1 MKTQDITTPPSWD
14 RSSPNDNNLMKI
26 LGRDCDTTQDTYEL
40 NHDLISKIE
49 TDA

>member
-1 MKTQDITTPPSWD
+1 MKTWGITTFPSWD

-26 LGRDCDTTQDTYEL
+26 LGRNCNTTQDTYEL
-40 NHDLISKIE
+40 NLDLISETE

>member
-1 MKTQDITTPPSWD
+1 MKTRGITTSPSWD

-26 LGRDCDTTQDTYEL
+26 LGRDYATTQDTYEL
-40 NHDLISKIE
+40 NHDLISKTK

>member
-1 MKTQDITTPPSWD
+1 MKTRGIKTSLSMD
-14 RSSPNDNNLMKI
+14 RSYLNDNNLMKI

-40 NHDLISKIE
+40 NHDLISETE

>member
-1 MKTQDITTPPSWD
+1 MKTQGITTSPSWD

-26 LGRDCDTTQDTYEL
+26 LGRDYDTTQDTYKL
-40 NHDLISKIE
+40 NHDLISETK